1 MNVYWMCWER
11 CHGGFLSAIVDTLV
25 QSMDWL
31 VIDTYVL
38 SALDFPLPFI
48 CIYLYQWLHA

>member
-48 CIYLYQWLHA
+48 CIYLYQWHA